1 MTTGAGS
8 ALAATPQEILES
20 HFTLVSQPGAIE
32 VFDIDG
38 ADGWTSP
45 NPHPALSLARW
56 TTVDKDKAE
65 LALDQIVE
73 RFQEAGRG
81 FDWMTGPRCVEHELV
96 PLLKERGFIGAPL
109 DVAAMARPIPSE
121 IVASPPDG
129 VRVWKVEDP
138 KDQRI
143 WSIMAKGF
151 DVSDDVGE
159 VFHNAYL
166 NRSSRQYSEV
176 YAAALDDNNE
186 PIAVGYLSYIGDGP
200 SILLRVSTTHEGSRG
215 RGAYRAL
222 VTRRLL
228 DAAKAGR
235 TQAFVHAYSAGS
247 RRGLGDLGFE
257 TVGNLQL
264 HRWRP

>member
-1 MTTGAGS
+1 MTNRVTA
-8 ALAATPQEILES
+8 QEILES

-45 NPHPALSLARW
+45 NAHPALSLARW
-56 TTVDKDKAE
+56 ATTDKEKAAD
-65 LALDQIVE
+65 ALDQLVE
-73 RFQEAGRG
+73 RFKKDGRG
-81 FDWMTGPRCVEHELV
+81 FDWMTGPRCAENDLV
-96 PLLKERGFIGAPL
+96 PLLKERGFIGPPL
-109 DVAAMARPIPSE
+109 DIAAMARE
-121 IVASPPDG
+121 ISTEIEATPPDG
-129 VRVWKVEDP
+129 VKVWKVEDP
-138 KDQRI
+138 KDHRI
-143 WSIMAKGF
+143 WGIMANGF

-166 NRSSRQYSEV
+166 NRTARQHSQV
-176 YAAALDDNNE
+176 YAASLADNEE
-186 PIAVGYLSYIGDGP
+186 PVAVGYLSYIGDGP
-200 SILLRVSTTHEGSRG
+200 SVLLRVSTTHESSRG

-235 TQAFVHAYSAGS
+235 TKAFVHAYSEGS
-247 RRGLGDLGFE
+247 RRGLGGLGFE
-257 TVGNLQL
+257 TVGILQL